1 MDLPEEA
8 SRMVCHWFP
17 VTSGQAGRR
26 KYCRRRETD
35 NKYPGGQE
43 DQGVIR
49 ERLGGLS
56 GLRIDVTATLKRGL
70 SSI

>member
-1 MDLPEEA
+1 VV
-8 SRMVCHWFP
+8 RQRFP
-17 VTSGQAGRR
+17 VSSGELGRR
-26 KYCRRRETD
+26 KYCRHGQTND
-35 NKYPGGQE
+35 KDPGGQE
-43 DQGVIR
+43 DECVIR